1 MAVGPREPSSP
12 SCPDWEESKPLLYP
26 PACWQGVKI
35 AGGQTVASWE
45 DKLGGL
51 ITQNLGPSVD
61 GTKDEFP
68 VVTHHPL
75 TVHPC
80 VAFQFETLQ
89 AQAGKHRDDLRNTR
103 NEIAEMSRAIQRLQ
117 AEIDSIK
124 NQVGTSPPPCSS
136 LCLGAREGQ
145 PSENGEQEALLA

>member
-1 MAVGPREPSSP
+1 M
-12 SCPDWEESKPLLYP
+12 
-26 PACWQGVKI
+26 KI

-45 DKLGGL
+45 DKLGF

-68 VVTHHPL
+68 VITDHPL
-75 TVHPC
+75 TVHLC
-80 VAFQFETLQ
+80 VALQFETLQ

-136 LCLGAREGQ
+136 LFLGVHEGQ
-145 PSENGEQEALLA
+145 PSENGEQEALPA